1 MFTGIAWPEGTLEVQ
16 PGLKM
21 SDFTVFEV
29 PFGSSEETWG
39 VMGGVLLSVTSNMGA
54 ENGEKIILG
63 FYR

>member
-29 PFGSSEETWG
+29 PFGSSEET
-39 VMGGVLLSVTSNMGA
+39 
-54 ENGEKIILG
+54 
-63 FYR
+63 